1 LHRNKRLLFTRKRVV
16 DFDGGHE
23 WFFRFGWRLVMR
35 LADAIAVVQNR
46 RMTDCNWV
54 AEPLPEFL
62 F

>member
-1 LHRNKRLLFTRKRVV
+1 
-16 DFDGGHE
+16 
-23 WFFRFGWRLVMR
+23 MR
-35 LADAIAVVQNR
+35 LAGALAVVQNR